1 MEMTVGFPELG
12 SRFEFVADGTGQESF
27 HPDLK
32 IKTTK
37 TIKTKITV
45 CRLEQINAPH
55 ELVLIYQEDFNPDS
69 SYAEIEARAKE
80 YASQA
85 IAGIKSPGLAGA

>member
-1 MEMTVGFPELG
+1 MEMTIGFPELG
-12 SRFEFVADGTGQESF
+12 SRFEFVAHSDKQESF

-32 IKTTK
+32 IKTIK

-45 CRLEQINAPH
+45 CKLDQINAPH
-55 ELVLIYQEDFNPDS
+55 ELALIYQEDFNPNS

-80 YASQA
+80 YASEA
-85 IAGIKSPGLAGA
+85 IAGIKSPGLPGA